1 MSELFGIRES
11 HEALKAKMLDYIN
24 TVYLGQNEDL
34 RLECEADLEREGH
47 LYQPV
52 FVEANQSYKIHQG
65 GVENTDIKES
75 EKKILTEMQKR
86 GLGVFSTPFT
96 HQTDAL
102 EAFSKGKD
110 LIVATGT
117 GSGKTECF
125 MWPLAAKLVS
135 EAMDSPTTWSTRGI
149 RTMILYPMNALVS
162 DQLGR
167 LRKMIGDNK
176 GEFHNLFRA
185 LTNDMRIPQF
195 GMYTGRTPYP
205 GPKDEKQDKKLAQ
218 TMRKDLL
225 DKDPIVIDQLVKIG
239 KYPAKSNLD
248 SYITALEENTYYSS
262 EKDAELFTRYE
273 IREYCPD
280 ILITNYS
287 MLQYMLI
294 RPIENPIWKAT
305 TEWLEENEDNK
316 ILFVI
321 DEAHMYRGVAG
332 GEVAL
337 LIRRFMDKLGIGR
350 DRLQFIITTASIPSN
365 KDDEVKRF
373 ACELT
378 AKHFSDDAFILIT
391 GDPETIDESSARDF
405 GPKLISNV
413 NLDKLE
419 GDDESKI
426 EVFRSVGSA
435 LNFSELTNPS
445 MENAKDWLFQNLS
458 NVRPMLRIMKAC
470 RGKARTIDDI
480 AKEAFPESDSE
491 TAYRATNVLL
501 QIAPFAVNRQG
512 QVLLPVRLHMMF
524 RGIPGLYA
532 CSNPQCE
539 YKRNQKLPLGKV
551 YTEKRSVCDCGAK
564 VYELLNDRTC
574 GALFIRGYLDENQA
588 ADDDILWNT
597 RGDAHVDSM
606 IEQQLYVLPKNNSLS
621 KSDLPKEAS
630 FAWIDSF
637 TGKISYYVD
646 ETRKDE
652 YLPVVISKRVD
663 KNNTNL
669 RSFYYCPKCGK
680 SHLKVTDFSTK
691 GNEPFF
697 NLISEQ
703 LRIQPP
709 TITDPKLIEHNPNKG
724 RKVLL
729 FSDSRQRA
737 AVLAKEF
744 TEAADEDA
752 MKKALT
758 VAAANLLQWAEEK
771 DMDPT
776 MRLLYVSFLKV
787 AVENDLTF
795 FTGDDLSLSEGMKQ
809 MRKHLEYLNK
819 RGKEINY
826 SQYCER
832 HIEKIPDL
840 FCQQLLVQLCN
851 NFRSL
856 TDSALCWIVPLESIW
871 EEKYEEYLI
880 DTEVDEEELLHLF
893 SAWANEVMTDSY
905 GIGSEIS
912 NAIRRKLTD
921 YERFGIDPDSPINKK
936 YIEILK
942 NKNVNDDDI
951 KKIEEAFLSFTSPG
965 AEGSSR
971 FLNLSSITLNYKEDQ
986 KWYKCPRC
994 NKVFPYTL
1002 WGYCANCGKDKP
1014 KEMGVSTMKGLDFWR
1029 KPVLAALAGDKTALM
1044 TRVNTEEHTAQLS
1057 HKDQRQD
1064 MWSTTEE
1071 YEMRFQN
1078 VYIDNEKPIDVLSCT
1093 TTMEVGID
1101 IGSLTAVGLRNI
1113 PPMRENYQQRAGRAG
1128 RRSSSVSTIVTF
1140 TENGPHD
1147 SYYFNHPDV
1156 IIAGDPRLPWVDVD
1170 NNKLIMRHLNVI
1182 MMTRYFD
1189 LIKKGLDTTNI
1200 AEFYNEIFDR
1210 SLVDYIEKYRFANN
1224 EKERLV
1230 PRDKYVL
1237 LDHNQIELLS
1247 SLETLGKKV
1256 SDIPD
1261 NYKDDRG
1268 NYKTVLDV
1276 LLEEGIFPTY
1286 SFPRDVVGFCIEYD
1300 RGENYGKIE
1309 QKPERSITTAIS
1321 EYAPGRTI
1329 VVNKKTYKSGG
1340 IYNHNTKN
1348 YPEPAELYFNNRD
1361 YYREVYVCTN
1371 SSCNWF
1377 GTEYPKSEKCP
1388 FCGKDL
1394 SKQFLLKPWGFAPE
1408 NGASIN
1414 TARAENERTYAE
1426 EPCYFDI
1433 TPEQKEDLKPAGNA
1447 RNIRVAKRADQQLL
1461 VMNKGPA
1468 SKGFSICRSCGAAV
1482 AGDDE
1487 AILAKIR
1494 RPFKSERNKI
1504 GCKHTKIEH
1513 VFLGDQFRTDMVVF
1527 EFALPNNYI
1536 NTKADGLWIHTAAL
1550 TLSEA
1555 MVLAAG
1561 RLLDVEF
1568 NEIESGYRIRYIKE
1582 KAFVDIFMF
1591 DSLSSGAGYCAA
1603 LADEV
1608 DEFFKYTRCTL
1619 EQCPNNCSDSCH
1631 QCLNHYWNQRVQ
1643 DRLNRFK
1650 ALELLDW
1657 GQFGKLPDAIC
1668 IEKQFEKLLPV
1679 RKWFEHDDITF
1690 RVINNI
1696 IEVQSKQKRKQVYVY
1711 PSMWRDDNNLIPADA
1726 IAIADRMI
1734 DVALPDACVEII
1746 NNIVKT
1752 THTTS
1757 NKTDIDDD
1765 RDNGNNTDIRII
1777 EGVNLHDKPYDEIW
1791 LDVRNWTDNK
1801 NEIALMNKLIN
1812 VKDSFAAKERP
1823 FSDCSFELEGS
1834 NETYECSL
1842 AWKKSKVLYFS
1853 SDQYD
1858 DYSKANNSNWACFY
1872 GASDTIDATDILK
1885 VLGEK

>member
-1 MSELFGIRES
+1 MSELFGIKES
-11 HEALKAKMLDYIN
+11 HEALRTKMLDYIN

-34 RLECEADLEREGH
+34 RQECEVDLEKEGR

-52 FVEANQSYKIHQG
+52 FVEANQAYKTFEG
-65 GVENTDIKES
+65 GISKSDIRSS
-75 EKKILTEMQKR
+75 EKTVLTKMQEK

-96 HQTDAL
+96 HQVNAL

-125 MWPLAAKLVS
+125 MWPLVAKLVS
-135 EAMDSPTTWSTRGI
+135 EAMDNPNTWSTRGV

-167 LRKMIGDNK
+167 LRKMIGDNN
-176 GEFHNLFRA
+176 GDFHALFNS
-185 LTNDMRIPQF
+185 LTNNLRIPQF

-205 GPKDEKQDKKLAQ
+205 GSKDEKQDKELAK

-225 DKDPIVIDQLVKIG
+225 DKDPDIVKQLVKIG
-239 KYPAKSNLD
+239 KYPAKDNID
-248 SYITALEENTYYSS
+248 SFVTALEEGTDYCSDN
-262 EKDAELFTRYE
+262 DAELFTRHE
-273 IREYCPD
+273 IRECCPD

-294 RPIENPIWKAT
+294 RPIEQSIWKAT
-305 TEWLEENEDNK
+305 IEWLNENDKNK

-321 DEAHMYRGVAG
+321 DEAHMYRGAAG

-350 DRLQFIITTASIPSN
+350 ERLQFIITTASVPSN
-365 KDDEVKRF
+365 KDADVKRF
-373 ACELT
+373 ACDLT
-378 AKHFSDDAFILIT
+378 AKRYSENAFELIT
-391 GDPETIDESSARDF
+391 GDPEPIVESSAVEFD
-405 GPKLISNV
+405 PSLIANI
-413 NLDKLE
+413 NLAKLE
-419 GDDESKI
+419 GADKNKV
-426 EVFRSVGSA
+426 EVFVSFGDA
-435 LNFSELTNPS
+435 LGFKNLSEPS
-445 MENAKDWLFQNLS
+445 LDVAKDWLYQNMS
-458 NVRPMLRIMKAC
+458 NLAPMLRILKAC
-470 RGKARTIDDI
+470 RGKAKTIDVI
-480 AKEAFPESDSE
+480 SREAFPKADSE
-491 TAYRATNVLL
+491 IAYKATNVLL
-501 QIAPFAVNRQG
+501 QIAPFAVNSKG

-532 CSNPQCE
+532 CSNPSCN
-539 YKRNQKLPLGKV
+539 YKRNHNLPLGKV
-551 YTEKRSVCDCGAK
+551 FTEKRSVCDCGAK
-564 VYELLNDRTC
+564 IYELLNDRNC
-574 GALFIRGYLDENQA
+574 GALFLKGYLDSSQA
-588 ADDDILWNT
+588 TDDDILWNT
-597 RGDAHVDSM
+597 RGDTHDDAM
-606 IEQQLYVLPKNNSLS
+606 IEQHLYVLPNDSKLS
-621 KSDLPKEAS
+621 KSDLPKES
-630 FAWIDSF
+630 TFAWVDCF
-637 TGKISYYVD
+637 TGKISYYAD
-646 ETRKDE
+646 ESRKED
-652 YLPVVISKRVD
+652 YLPVVITKRAD
-663 KNNTNL
+663 KQIENL

-680 SHLKVTDFSTK
+680 SHLKATDFSTK

-709 TITDPKLIEHNPNKG
+709 TITDPELVKQNPNRG
-724 RKVLL
+724 RKVLM

-758 VAAANLLQWAEEK
+758 VAAKELLQWADEK

-795 FTGDDLSLSEGMKQ
+795 FTGDDQSLSHDMTQ
-809 MRKHLEYLNK
+809 MRKYLEYLKK
-819 RGKEINY
+819 RGKELNY
-826 SQYCER
+826 SKYCES
-832 HIEKIPDL
+832 HIDKLPDL
-840 FCQQLLVQLCN
+840 FCQQLLIQLCN

-856 TDSALCWIVPLESIW
+856 TDSALCWITPLESIW
-871 EEKYEEYLI
+871 EEKYDEYLI
-880 DTEVDEEELLHLF
+880 DTDIDENELRHLF

-912 NAIRRKLTD
+912 NSIRRKLTD
-921 YERFGIDPDSPINKK
+921 YERFGIDPKAPINKK
-936 YIEILK
+936 YLEILK
-942 NKNVNDDDI
+942 ENNVSDEDI
-951 KKIEEAFLSFTSPG
+951 HKIEETFLSFTSPG
-965 AEGSSR
+965 TEGSSR
-971 FLNLSSITLNYKEDQ
+971 FLNLSSITLNYNDDQ

-1002 WGYCANCGKDKP
+1002 WGSCANCGKDKP
-1014 KEMGVSTMKGLDFWR
+1014 KEMGDSTMKGLDFWR
-1029 KPVLAALAGDKTALM
+1029 KPVIAALAGDKTALM
-1044 TRVNTEEHTAQLS
+1044 TRINTEEHTAQLS

-1078 VYIDNEKPIDVLSCT
+1078 VHIGDDKPIDVLSCT

-1147 SYYFNHPDV
+1147 SYYFNHPEK
-1156 IIAGDPRLPWVDVD
+1156 IIAGEPRLPWVDVD
-1170 NNKLIMRHLNVI
+1170 NNKLLMRHIDVI
-1182 MMTRYFD
+1182 IMTRYFD
-1189 LIKKGLDTTNI
+1189 SIKKGLDTTNI
-1200 AEFYNEIFDR
+1200 IEFYNDIYGS
-1210 SLVDYIEKYRFANN
+1210 SLVEYIKSYSFDNK

-1230 PRDKYVL
+1230 PKHKYEL
-1237 LDHNQIELLS
+1237 LDNSRYELIS
-1247 SLETLGKKV
+1247 SLEALGNKV
-1256 SDIPD
+1256 SSIPE

-1276 LLEEGIFPTY
+1276 LLEEGVFPTY

-1300 RGENYGKIE
+1300 RGDNYGQIE

-1348 YPEPAELYFNNRD
+1348 YPEPAELYFRNRD
-1361 YYREVYVCTN
+1361 YYREVYVCSN
-1371 SSCNWF
+1371 KSCNWF
-1377 GTEYPKSEKCP
+1377 GTDYPKSGKCP

-1408 NGASIN
+1408 NGASVN
-1414 TARAENERTYAE
+1414 TARAESERTYAE

-1433 TPEQKEDLKPAGNA
+1433 TPEQKQDLKPAGNTK
-1447 RNIRVAKRADQQLL
+1447 NIRIAKRADQQLL

-1468 SKGFSICRSCGAAV
+1468 SKGFTICRSCGAAV

-1487 AILAKIR
+1487 AALAKIR
-1494 RPFKSERNKI
+1494 RPFKSDRNRI
-1504 GCKHTKIEH
+1504 GCKHSRIEH
-1513 VFLGDQFRTDMVVF
+1513 AFLGDQFRTDMVVF
-1527 EFALPNNYI
+1527 EFSLPNNQI

-1550 TLSEA
+1550 SLSEA

-1568 NEIESGYRIRYIKE
+1568 NEIESGYRIRYTKE
-1582 KAFVDIFMF
+1582 TTYVDIFMF

-1608 DEFFKYTRCTL
+1608 DEFMQYTRNTL
-1619 EQCPNNCSDSCH
+1619 EQCRNNCSDSCH

-1643 DRLNRFK
+1643 DRLNRFR
-1650 ALELLDW
+1650 ALDLLDW
-1657 GQFGKLPDAIC
+1657 GQYGMMPKAISV
-1668 IEKQFEKLLPV
+1668 EKQFEKLLPV
-1679 RKWFEHDDITF
+1679 RKWFEHDE
-1690 RVINNI
+1690 INFINKGNE
-1696 IEVQSKQKRKQVYVY
+1696 IEVRSKQGNSCIYVY
-1711 PSMWRDDNNLIPADA
+1711 PSMWRDDSSLIPPDA
-1726 IAIADRMI
+1726 IAISDRMI

-1746 NNIVKT
+1746 NRIGNT
-1752 THTTS
+1752 RRRTDNSSANGS
-1757 NKTDIDDD
+1757 NNEDAQLRITD
-1765 RDNGNNTDIRII
+1765 
-1777 EGVNLHDKPYDEIW
+1777 GVNLHDKPYDEIW
-1791 LDVRNWTDNK
+1791 SSVRNWASDA
-1801 NEIALMNKLIN
+1801 NEINFLNTLYTMS
-1812 VKDSFAAKERP
+1812 DSFASKERP

-1834 NETYECSL
+1834 DEIFECSL
-1842 AWKKSKVLYFS
+1842 AWKNSRVMYFS
-1853 SDQYD
+1853 SEQHE
-1858 DYSKANNSNWACFY
+1858 DYTEAKKSGWICFY
-1872 GASDTIDATDILK
+1872 GASGTLDTIELLRALR
-1885 VLGEK
+1885 EK